1 MNQKSKTR
9 TKQVWDRI
17 RGKNPEK
24 IFPSRDEKAQEKD
37 WRERREYVERGPFGH
52 FVGTQGALIEH
63 CIYLFVRV
71 IPSSLLDVLDHFPHI
86 VGDRCPR
93 SAHLCKRENDIQ
105 ISLSTG
111 LCFAW
116 RRALFSVPMDMKASN
131 KAEILAIWEAVKD
144 FCFSFLSS
152 FDCGGGDYE
161 FWPHG
166 KCYLSIEKS
175 MSYEKITSWRVANP
189 RRPIIQ

>member
-9 TKQVWDRI
+9 TKHVWDRI

-24 IFPSRDEKAQEKD
+24 IFPREMKKPRKRIEESGESTLKEDLLGILLGPKEHSLSIAYISSSVWFLAVSLMFWIIFLILLGIVALEVLVFA
-37 WRERREYVERGPFGH
+37 RERMISR
-52 FVGTQGALIEH
+52 
-63 CIYLFVRV
+63 
-71 IPSSLLDVLDHFPHI
+71 
-86 VGDRCPR
+86 
-93 SAHLCKRENDIQ
+93 
-105 ISLSTG
+105 SLSTG

-166 KCYLSIEKS
+166 KCYLSVEKS